1 MLINLVTSVYKLNH
15 SAKYIWSVE
24 VYNLQNIFNLVDLG
38 LCFGAQFETNGMIS
52 GWIWVFQRTKAC
64 SESACSCK
72 RHSKDEFMH
81 ISVAR
86 WLRKNIMFNGNTRA
100 HSSFLCSL
108 STAMCC
114 MFEGAWRC
122 QKKAVTVA
130 RACSPNFRTCRLRNR
145 TPADY
150 TLATLDN
157 QHKTHRTI
165 LLVTLIVNAI
175 SISLPFS
182 LL

>member
-15 SAKYIWSVE
+15 SAKYIRSVE
-24 VYNLQNIFNLVDLG
+24 VYNLPNIFNLVDLG
-38 LCFGAQFETNGMIS
+38 LRFGGL
-52 GWIWVFQRTKAC
+52 IWNKWDDL
-64 SESACSCK
+64 CSCK
-72 RHSKDEFMH
+72 RHSKDEFMQ

-86 WLRKNIMFNGNTRA
+86 WFRKNIMFNGNTRA

-122 QKKAVTVA
+122 QKMAVTVV
-130 RACSPNFRTCRLRNR
+130 RAYSPNFRTCLLRNR

-150 TLATLDN
+150 TLATLDY

-165 LLVTLIVNAI
+165 LHVTLIVNAI
-175 SISLPFS
+175 SIFLPFS
-182 LL
+182 LLQY